1 VRHHARRPSFHA
13 SETGAQIFLLAGER
27 RFQYPLENL
36 FMTKL
41 QSLLDSLVW
50 IKRGKA
56 CVFISPAGEIPQGRN
71 VGQPGK

>member
-1 VRHHARRPSFHA
+1 VTNRGRHPAFHA
-13 SETGAQIFLLAGER
+13 CQAGPQVLFLAGER
-27 RFQYPLENL
+27 RFQYPLEDL

-56 CVFISPAGEIPQGRN
+56 GVFISSAGEIPQGSN